1 MVNEEKQDFKM
12 IGYLDNIND
21 VRIDK
26 YDRIY
31 ICLKNL
37 TDVPD
42 SISSENDDI
51 FNGHIN
57 VGISSIK
64 SIPLS
69 DSKYQ
74 PEDSRKEYVWNELN
88 SLLFEITPVIKRKD
102 DKNIWWAEDVQVKKR
117 NQSLDPKDINIKL
130 IPLPFFS
137 TANSYKS
144 IDNKEEFKSNLV
156 GEQVLIEQDM
166 KWSKNEGDIPE
177 AIIWGDDE
185 QHITLY
191 QGIDKQY
198 HTDRATRYRINEH
211 EFASVD
217 LSSEETQ
224 SLKELS
230 YKFNNIL
237 YVPSDVFYSYLN
249 RTRRDDSIRIF
260 ERDNSNIENSEGTDV
275 ISNDVLDLNN
285 KILETLKCNTADK
298 NLYYTDSDLVN
309 FHVSMKAEGMV
320 ILSGLSGTGKSKLVS
335 EYANVLG
342 ITDSKV
348 EDSSQLQFISVRPF
362 WADDSD
368 LLGYADTVNNVYR
381 PGDSGLIDTLIT
393 AQNNLDKL
401 FIIVFD
407 EMNLARVEHYFSQ
420 FLSVLEMAEGTKK
433 LTLYNPQLEK
443 RLYNSEK
450 YPSTISIG
458 ENILFVGTVNADES
472 TYQFSDKVLDRSNV
486 ITLEMVPFNQIA
498 EFNGLGNENITLSN
512 ICAKD
517 FDELKKNNKRAKLAQ
532 SEKEMLWELHQAIN
546 KIDKNIGIGW
556 RIVKQINNYLI
567 NIPLDDNTYS
577 RQRAFDMQIV
587 QRVLTKVRGSEEQIR
602 TLVGSTQLKDTNDSH
617 GELADIFDKYSDT
630 SHFEKSREILARK
643 ARELDLYGFT
653 V

>member
-1 MVNEEKQDFKM
+1 MFNEEKQDFKM
-12 IGYLDNIND
+12 IGYLDSIND
-21 VRIDK
+21 VRIDRN
-26 YDRIY
+26 DRIY

-37 TDVPD
+37 TDLPE
-42 SISSENDDI
+42 SIDDENDDV
-51 FNGHIN
+51 FTRHIN

-64 SIPLS
+64 SIPLYDNNKNS
-69 DSKYQ
+69 
-74 PEDSRKEYVWNELN
+74 EDERKEYIWNELN
-88 SLLFEITPVIKRKD
+88 SLLFEITPVIKK
-102 DKNIWWAEDVQVKKR
+102 KNNRDIWWAEDVKTIKP
-117 NQSLDPKDINIKL
+117 NDSFDPQDINVKL

-137 TANSYKS
+137 LYSSDKGINSKA
-144 IDNKEEFKSNLV
+144 EFEKNLIN
-156 GEQVLIEQDM
+156 GEILTQQEL
-166 KWSKNEGDIPE
+166 KWSKNEKDIPE
-177 AIIWGDDE
+177 AIIWEDDD

-198 HTDRATRYRINEH
+198 HTDRSTRYHINEH
-211 EFASVD
+211 EFASIE
-217 LSSEETQ
+217 LSVEETKA
-224 SLKELS
+224 LKEVS

-237 YVPSDVFYSYLN
+237 YVPSVLLFDKYLN
-249 RTRRDDSIRIF
+249 NKRKDEIK
-260 ERDNSNIENSEGTDV
+260 NV
-275 ISNDVLDLNN
+275 SNDVADLN
-285 KILETLKCNTADK
+285 KEILDTLKRNTAEKD
-298 NLYYTDSDLVN
+298 LYYTDSDLVN

-348 EDSSQLQFISVRPF
+348 EENSQLQFISVRPF

-420 FLSVLEMAEGTKK
+420 FLSVLEMAKGTKK

-486 ITLEMVPFNQIA
+486 ITLEMVPFNQIT
-498 EFNGLGNENITLSN
+498 EFDESGNEDITLSD
-512 ICAKD
+512 IGAKD
-517 FDELKKNNKRAKLAQ
+517 FDELKQNNKQAKLTQ

-567 NIPLDDNTYS
+567 NIPLDDNAFS

-602 TLVGSTQLKDTNDSH
+602 ALVGSTQSKDTNDSY

-630 SHFEKSREILARK
+630 SHFEKSREVLARK